1 VFVCFIAKISD
12 WFLQQWTNIKF
23 CVKLGK
29 LLLEMKYGAFNMML
43 KANSKVPMET
53 VNIPV
58 TQESLPI
65 KITNED
71 NTYDFP

>member
-1 VFVCFIAKISD
+1 
-12 WFLQQWTNIKF
+12 
-23 CVKLGK
+23 
-29 LLLEMKYGAFNMML
+29 LEMKYGAFNMML